1 MVGVVGSSKSSR
13 GSRRIGSRN
22 SWSSC
27 SCSSSCSS
35 RGSSTVAPSARLPVV
50 VQQ

>member
-27 SCSSSCSS
+27 SSSSC
-35 RGSSTVAPSARLPVV
+35 SSTVAPSARLPVV